1 MEFEKFIIILYFILL
16 TIFLITGAHF
26 INTIESK
33 KVSVDTITKQ
43 NIYEIFYER
52 IE

>member
-1 MEFEKFIIILYFILL
+1 MEFEKFIMILYFILL
-16 TIFLITGAHF
+16 TIFSLSGIYF
-26 INTIESK
+26 LNKIESK
-33 KVSVDTITKQ
+33 KVSTDTITKQ